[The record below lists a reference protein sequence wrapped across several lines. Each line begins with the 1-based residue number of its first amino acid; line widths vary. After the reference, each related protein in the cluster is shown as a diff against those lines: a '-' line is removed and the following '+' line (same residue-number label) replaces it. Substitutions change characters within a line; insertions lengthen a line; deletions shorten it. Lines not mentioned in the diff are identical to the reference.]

1 MLTTEEAVVQQAEDF
16 ISNALNHTGVKGM
29 KWGKRKGVT
38 TNSSTDR
45 RPVVG

>member
-1 MLTTEEAVVQQAEDF
+1 MLTTEEAVLQHF
-16 ISNALNHTGVKGM
+16 GVKGM